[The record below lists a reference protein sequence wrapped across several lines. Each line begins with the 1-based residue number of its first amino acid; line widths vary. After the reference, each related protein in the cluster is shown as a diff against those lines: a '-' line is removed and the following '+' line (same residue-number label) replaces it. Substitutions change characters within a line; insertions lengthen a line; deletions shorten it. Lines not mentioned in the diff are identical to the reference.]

1 MNLTHG
7 GLENLILNAIWNNDN
22 LEINLLS
29 VSNIQEKLN
38 KLNVKKKWAYTT
50 VKTVMDRLVEK
61 GMIDRVKLGKK
72 YLYKSIVQKED
83 LVRKAIM
90 KLSKDFFNGD
100 INAMKSAV
108 EKVAAAEQELLVHVI
123 R

>member
-1 MNLTHG
+1 MNLAHG

-29 VSNIQEKLN
+29 VANIQEKLN

-50 VKTVMDRLVEK
+50 VKTVMDRLVDK
-61 GMIDRVKLGKK
+61 GLIDRVKLGKK
-72 YLYKSIVQKED
+72 YLYKSIIQKED
-83 LVRKAIM
+83 LVRKAIL

-108 EKVAAAEQELLVHVI
+108 EKVAAKEQELLVHVF